1 MKHLLLPSPLPLLL
15 HRPSKPLLLH
25 PRRRLGCISPAA
37 SDGSSGEPATAASE
51 PATDTVTQPSPPA
64 AAPSSGKPTGIKNRL
79 KARSQAR
86 RFQLDAPP
94 EEVTPKKK
102 VSASA
107 SAAAPRR
114 EKQRERKG
122 WEEMSLAEKAVEL
135 YVGEKGLL
143 FWLNKF
149 AYASIFI
156 MVGAWILFR
165 FVGPSLGLYQLDAPP
180 LPPTAVFGGSP

>member
-1 MKHLLLPSPLPLLL
+1 MKHLLLPSPLPFLL

-25 PRRRLGCISPAA
+25 PRRRLGFISPAA
-37 SDGSSGEPATAASE
+37 SGGSSGEPASSE

-64 AAPSSGKPTGIKNRL
+64 AAAPSSAKPTGIKNRL
-79 KARSQAR
+79 KARNQAR

-102 VSASA
+102 ATV
-107 SAAAPRR
+107 AAPRR
-114 EKQRERKG
+114 EKQRERKE
-122 WEEMSLAEKAVEL
+122 WEEMSLPEKAVEL

-165 FVGPSLGLYQLDAPP
+165 FVGPSLGFYQLDAPP

>member
-25 PRRRLGCISPAA
+25 PRRRLSFISLAA
-37 SDGSSGEPATAASE
+37 SDGSSGEPTPAASE
-51 PATDTVTQPSPPA
+51 PATDTVTTQPSPPTA
-64 AAPSSGKPTGIKNRL
+64 TTPSSAKPTGVKNRL
-79 KARSQAR
+79 KARNQAR

-102 VSASA
+102 AS
-107 SAAAPRR
+107 APRR
-114 EKQRERKG
+114 EKQRERKE
-122 WEEMSLAEKAVEL
+122 WEEMSLTEKAVEL

-165 FVGPSLGLYQLDAPP
+165 FVGPSLGFYQLDAPP
-180 LPPTAVFGGSP
+180 LSPTAVLGG

>member
-25 PRRRLGCISPAA
+25 TRRRLGFISPAA
-37 SDGSSGEPATAASE
+37 SDGSSGEPTPAAS
-51 PATDTVTQPSPPA
+51 DTVTQPSPPA
-64 AAPSSGKPTGIKNRL
+64 DAAPSGAKPTGIKNRL
-79 KARSQAR
+79 KARNQAR

-102 VSASA
+102 ASA

-114 EKQRERKG
+114 EKQLVRKE

>member
-15 HRPSKPLLLH
+15 HRPSTTAPLPLLH
-25 PRRRLGCISPAA
+25 PRRRRGGIPHAAPDDPSPAA
-37 SDGSSGEPATAASE
+37 PEPSSTDTATSTPPSSSGSKPAG
-51 PATDTVTQPSPPA
+51 V
-64 AAPSSGKPTGIKNRL
+64 KNRL
-79 KARSQAR
+79 RARNQAR
-86 RFQLDAPP
+86 RVQLDAPP
-94 EEVTPKKK
+94 EAVATPRKK
-102 VSASA
+102 SAP
-107 SAAAPRR
+107 AAATAAARR
-114 EKQRERKG
+114 ERQRGRKE

-156 MVGAWILFR
+156 MVGAWVLFR

-180 LPPTAVFGGSP
+180 LPPTAILGGGSP

>member
-25 PRRRLGCISPAA
+25 ARRRLSCTPNATPDGSPGEPAPAA
-37 SDGSSGEPATAASE
+37 SER
-51 PATDTVTQPSPPA
+51 ATDTATGPSPPA
-64 AAPSSGKPTGIKNRL
+64 AAPSGVKNRL
-79 KARSQAR
+79 KARNQAR
-86 RFQLDAPP
+86 RAQPDAPP
-94 EEVTPKKK
+94 EPVAPKKK
-102 VSASA
+102 PAA
-107 SAAAPRR
+107 AAAPRR
-114 EKQRERKG
+114 ERQRGRKE
-122 WEEMSLAEKAVEL
+122 WEEMSLGEKAAEL

-156 MVGAWILFR
+156 MVGAWVLFR

>member
-25 PRRRLGCISPAA
+25 PRRRLGFISPAA
-37 SDGSSGEPATAASE
+37 SDGSSGEPTPTASSE
-51 PATDTVTQPSPPA
+51 PTTDTATQPS
-64 AAPSSGKPTGIKNRL
+64 APSGAKPTGIKNRL
-79 KARSQAR
+79 KARNQAR

-94 EEVTPKKK
+94 EEVMPKKK
-102 VSASA
+102 A
-107 SAAAPRR
+107 SAARR
-114 EKQRERKG
+114 EKQPVRKE

>member
-1 MKHLLLPSPLPLLL
+1 MGALCSRTGRTPPGHGPVIQL
-15 HRPSKPLLLH
+15 
-25 PRRRLGCISPAA
+25 
-37 SDGSSGEPATAASE
+37 
-51 PATDTVTQPSPPA
+51 SPPA
-64 AAPSSGKPTGIKNRL
+64 VGPSSNKPTGIKNCL

>member
-1 MKHLLLPSPLPLLL
+1 MKHLLLPSHLPLLL
-15 HRPSKPLLLH
+15 HRPSRPLLLH
-25 PRRRLGCISPAA
+25 PRRRLGYVPNAA
-37 SDGSSGEPATAASE
+37 SNGGSGEPTPASSE
-51 PATDTVTQPSPPA
+51 PATDTVAQPSPPA
-64 AAPSSGKPTGIKNRL
+64 AAPSSTKPTSVKNRV
-79 KARSQAR
+79 KARKQAR

-102 VSASA
+102 AATSSA
-107 SAAAPRR
+107 PTPWR
-114 EKQRERKG
+114 EKQRERKE

-165 FVGPSLGLYQLDAPP
+165 FVGPSLGFYQLDAPP
-180 LPPTAVFGGSP
+180 LPPAAVFSGSP

>member
-15 HRPSKPLLLH
+15 HRPSKPHLLH
-25 PRRRLGCISPAA
+25 PRRRLVSIRNAA
-37 SDGSSGEPATAASE
+37 SGGSSGEPTPAADTATGA
-51 PATDTVTQPSPPA
+51 SPPA
-64 AAPSSGKPTGIKNRL
+64 AATATAKPAGVKDRL
-79 KARSQAR
+79 KARNQAR
-86 RFQLDAPP
+86 RVQLDSPPP
-94 EEVTPKKK
+94 EVVVAPKRKPAASSSSPAPKKK
-102 VSASA
+102 E
-107 SAAAPRR
+107 RR
-114 EKQRERKG
+114 KE
-122 WEEMSLAEKAVEL
+122 WEEMSVSEKAAEL

-156 MVGAWILFR
+156 IVGAWVLFR

>member
-1 MKHLLLPSPLPLLL
+1 MKHLLLPLLL

-25 PRRRLGCISPAA
+25 PRRRLGIISPAA
-37 SDGSSGEPATAASE
+37 SDGSSGEPVPTASE

-64 AAPSSGKPTGIKNRL
+64 DAAPSGAKPTGIKNRL
-79 KARSQAR
+79 KARNQAR

-102 VSASA
+102 AS
-107 SAAAPRR
+107 AAPRR
-114 EKQRERKG
+114 EKQPVRKE

>member
-1 MKHLLLPSPLPLLL
+1 MKHLLLPSPLPLVL
-15 HRPSKPLLLH
+15 HRRPSKPLVIH

-37 SDGSSGEPATAASE
+37 SNGSSGEPTPAAAPE
-51 PATDTVTQPSPPA
+51 PATDTGTQPS
-64 AAPSSGKPTGIKNRL
+64 APSVAKPTGIKDRL
-79 KARSQAR
+79 KARNQAR

-94 EEVTPKKK
+94 EEVTPTPKKK
-102 VSASA
+102 AT
-107 SAAAPRR
+107 AAAPPRR
-114 EKQRERKG
+114 EKQPVRKE